1 MIQKSKQTILAFRV
15 SQKLKKQVENKC
27 KSEGVNI
34 SNYLGNLFNEILNNR
49 TLDKPI
55 NNFENHKILSLA
67 LSLNKIDNETASKII
82 DNYDTL
88 INYFNEEAFKSE
100 ITKKQSNSNDDI
112 RKFLNKS
119 NSDDEDYDF
128 SSRIKRKR
136 GRPSKIPARKIKD
149 VNNEIVFGGKTIT
162 LTADNMIKLKE
173 LQEKHGGNSAEYNSY
188 LTDISNPKFSQQMNW
203 DLHLTT

>member
-55 NNFENHKILSLA
+55 NNFGNHKTLSLA

-88 INYFNEEAFKSE
+88 INYFNN
-100 ITKKQSNSNDDI
+100 SNSIVSKNPPVSKENI
-112 RKFLNKS
+112 VEEKI
-119 NSDDEDYDF
+119 Y
-128 SSRIKRKR
+128 RKR

-162 LTADNMIKLKE
+162 LTADNIIKLKE

-188 LTDISNPKFSQQMNW
+188 LTDISSPEFSKNANNW
-203 DLHLTT
+203 DNQN